1 MKRTSFFAAIVALA
15 ALALIANAS
24 SSVAQGPGPQS
35 PQASQAQVGT
45 GFTYQGLLKNSSGQ
59 PVAGICD
66 FQFSLWDSL
75 NGGTQLGDFSSS
87 SGVTV
92 TQGYFAT
99 LVNAAGEFGVS
110 AFASQARW
118 LAISVRCPAGD
129 GDYTALTPRQA
140 LTPAPYALA
149 LPGFFT
155 RLTSASVNVIGGAS
169 NNVVSGAIGATL
181 SGGGT
186 ITESNRVTRNFG
198 TLSGGYRNTVESQ
211 ASVVSGGYSNTIE
224 TSSDYAVVSGGY
236 SNLVNSAKSA
246 VLSGGQSNVVFG
258 DYAVVS
264 GGYSNIAT
272 SGSSTVGGGYLNT
285 TSDAYAVVSGGWTN
299 TASGYGATVGGG
311 AYNIA
316 SGDYATVPG
325 GYQAL
330 ADHYG
335 QLAYASGRFGSSP
348 GDAQASLYV
357 LRRTSTGTAWTDL
370 YLNGTG
376 AQLTLAV
383 SRTVTFDI
391 LVVGRENIDGESAGY
406 RIQGVIEN
414 VGGTINFIGTPT
426 VTILGEDDTA
436 WNVQIL
442 ADDTDDA
449 LVIQVRGNGE
459 TIRWVAT
466 VQTAEVAW

>member
-1 MKRTSFFAAIVALA
+1 MKRTSSFITMVVLTL
-15 ALALIANAS
+15 LALIVSAS
-24 SSVAQGPGPQS
+24 ISLAQGSGTQS
-35 PQASQAQVGT
+35 PQATQAQVGI

-140 LTPAPYALA
+140 LTAAPYALA
-149 LPGFFT
+149 LPGFYT
-155 RLTSASVNVIGGAS
+155 RLTFDNVNVVGGAS
-169 NNVVSGAIGATL
+169 NNIVSGAIGATL

-211 ASVVSGGYSNTIE
+211 ASVVGGGYSNTIE
-224 TSSDYAVVSGGY
+224 TNSDYAVVSGGY
-236 SNLVNSAKSA
+236 SNLVNSAESA
-246 VLSGGQSNVVFG
+246 VVSGGQSNVVFG

-264 GGYSNIAT
+264 GGYSNIAS

-299 TASGYGATVGGG
+299 TASGYGAAVGGG

-335 QLAYASGRFGSSP
+335 QMAYASGRFGSSP

-391 LVVGRENIDGESAGY
+391 LVVGRENVDGESAGY

-414 VGGTINFIGTPT
+414 VGGTIDFISTPT
-426 VTILGEDDTA
+426 VTVLGEDDTT
-436 WNVQIL
+436 WNVQVL